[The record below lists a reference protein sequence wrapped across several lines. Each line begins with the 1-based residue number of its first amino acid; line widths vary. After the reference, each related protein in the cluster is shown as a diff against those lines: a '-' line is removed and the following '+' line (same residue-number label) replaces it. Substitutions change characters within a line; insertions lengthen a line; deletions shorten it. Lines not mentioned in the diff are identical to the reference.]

1 MPEPETDAQHLL
13 TILAKMQAEINELT
27 DDKGKLEHEL
37 KIVTGVLNSHRLM
50 MFPRGN
56 GADYLTNCSRVD
68 VSIVDMIAED
78 PTLETLSQ
86 FHKMHLW
93 YTSRAAE
100 LIDKHK
106 SDKIVKIA
114 RAEKHASAMKEV
126 EEIRKA
132 PKTKAA
138 KLKLNTLDKALMGL
152 RKTFSMLDD
161 KAFVAM
167 VKVTPA
173 YSTIPDEDIQASID
187 KTKQK

>member
-1 MPEPETDAQHLL
+1 MPEETDAQHLL

-27 DDKGKLEHEL
+27 EDKGNLEHEN
-37 KIVTGVLNSHRLM
+37 KILTGALNCHRLM

-68 VSIVDMIAED
+68 ISIVDMIAED

-126 EEIRKA
+126 DAIRRE
-132 PKTKAA
+132 PKTKTA
-138 KLKLNTLDKALMGL
+138 KLKLSQLDKALMGL

-161 KAFVAM
+161 KSFIAM

-173 YSTIPDEDIQASID
+173 YSTITEEDIQTSID
-187 KTKQK
+187 KTKDKK